1 MNDIDAAGPEHG
13 WQPLPDAARIVY
25 RVNGLLGL
33 GLPGLGGAVAVFVL
47 AGSAFDRSTSAM
59 LALPVLV
66 LVLAIGL
73 GWLLGGRRHGRIRVR
88 LDDDGLSLRRGLCW
102 RSETLIPRSRVQHMD
117 IERGPL
123 LRRLGLATLVTHT
136 AGTRLNALRVVGLD
150 LTEARR
156 IRDALV
162 DRAAGDDDAV

>member
-1 MNDIDAAGPEHG
+1 MNEIDAAGTEHG
-13 WQPLPDAARIVY
+13 WQPLPEAARIVY

-33 GLPGLGGAVAVFVL
+33 GLPGLAIAVAVFVL
-47 AGSAFDRSTSAM
+47 AGSAMDRSTSAM
-59 LALPVLV
+59 LALPILA
-66 LVLAIGL
+66 LAIGF
-73 GWLLGGRRHGRIRVR
+73 GWLLGGRRHDRTRVR
-88 LDDDGLSLRRGLCW
+88 LDDDGLSLRRGLYW
-102 RSETLIPRSRVQHMD
+102 RNETLIPRSRVQHMD

-123 LRRLGLATLVTHT
+123 LRRFGLATLVTHT
-136 AGTRLNALRVVGLD
+136 AGTRLNALRVVGLE

>member
-1 MNDIDAAGPEHG
+1 MNDIDAAEPEHG

-33 GLPGLGGAVAVFVL
+33 GLPGLGIAVAVFVL
-47 AGSAFDRSTSAM
+47 AGGSAM
-59 LALPVLV
+59 DRDAAAVLALPVLV
-66 LVLAIGL
+66 LAMGL
-73 GWLLGGRRHGRIRVR
+73 GWLLGGRRHGRTRVR